1 MIKFGVIGYG
11 YWGPNV
17 VRNLQSIAG
26 AEVLSVCDKSSA
38 ARRRI
43 HREAA
48 LRQFANYPFTGL
60 GMWAAARFGVLPKIG
75 YTQTATI
82 HSDWVEIIVG
92 TGPWGVIPVVVLMAM
107 AWWVLVRATINRN
120 IAIEYRQLAYEEM
133 AVFLW

>member
-43 HREAA
+43 HPEAA

-60 GMWAAARFGVLPKIG
+60 GMWTAARFGVLAKIG

-92 TGPWGVIPVVVLMAM
+92 ADAWGVIRVVVLMAM
-107 AWWVLVRATINRN
+107 A
-120 IAIEYRQLAYEEM
+120 
-133 AVFLW
+133 